1 MNSVK
6 TILDVLMNIGYSIII
21 LCNKAIGILYEGNV
35 TFIVPPKIH
44 EYIEQF

>member
-1 MNSVK
+1 MNSVN
-6 TILDVLMNIGYSIII
+6 TILDVLMNIGYSII